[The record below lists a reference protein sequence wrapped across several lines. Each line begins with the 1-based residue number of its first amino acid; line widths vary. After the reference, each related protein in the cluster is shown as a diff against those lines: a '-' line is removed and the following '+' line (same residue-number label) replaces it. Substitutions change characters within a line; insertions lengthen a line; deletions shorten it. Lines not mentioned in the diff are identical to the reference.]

1 VKKILVANR
10 GEIALRIMRTCK
22 DMKISTLAVFSE
34 VDRNA
39 PFVRYADEAVCI
51 GPAQSS
57 ESYLKIDRIIQAAKD
72 FGADAIHPGYG
83 FLSENPVFAEEVQKA
98 GLILIGPS
106 AHSMRIMGSKLAAK
120 EAVSKYDIPM
130 VPGTPGAIHNPE
142 EAVQMAEQIGYPVL
156 IKASAGGGGK
166 GMRVV
171 EKREE
176 LQEQIERAQSEARSA
191 FGDDAVFVEKF
202 VSKPRHIEFQVM
214 CDSHGN
220 GIHLFER
227 ECSIQRRHQKVIE
240 EAPSSILTEAMRK
253 EMGDCA
259 IRVAKSCDYLG
270 AGTVEFLIDDKL
282 NYYFLEMNTR
292 LQVEHPVTEMI
303 TGMDLVREQI
313 EVARGKELSVKQEDL
328 KIHGHSLEVRVYA
341 EDPKENFLP
350 ATGTLNTY
358 LSPKGPGVRLDDG
371 FEEGMEIPIY
381 YDPMISKLITH
392 GSNRTEAIDRMLRA
406 MDDYVITGVK
416 TTIPFCRF
424 AIDHKSFRSGDFDT
438 NFVKQHFKPEYLD
451 EQYPGEERAAAVL
464 VNELLKQAQSGQKAS
479 NETGASKSNWTSN
492 RKQY

>member
-1 VKKILVANR
+1 
-10 GEIALRIMRTCK
+10 
-22 DMKISTLAVFSE
+22 MKISTLAVFSE

-451 EQYPGEERAAAVL
+451 EQYPEEERAAAVL

>member
-1 VKKILVANR
+1 MKKILVANR

-220 GIHLFER
+220 GIHLSER

-451 EQYPGEERAAAVL
+451 EQYPEEERAAAVL

>member
-1 VKKILVANR
+1 
-10 GEIALRIMRTCK
+10 MRTCK

-220 GIHLFER
+220 GIHLSER

-451 EQYPGEERAAAVL
+451 EQYPEEERAAAVL

>member
-1 VKKILVANR
+1 MKKILVANR

>member
-1 VKKILVANR
+1 
-10 GEIALRIMRTCK
+10 MRTCK

-51 GPAQSS
+51 GPAQSG

>member
-1 VKKILVANR
+1 
-10 GEIALRIMRTCK
+10 
-22 DMKISTLAVFSE
+22 MKISTLAVFSE

>member
-220 GIHLFER
+220 GIHLSER

-451 EQYPGEERAAAVL
+451 EQYPEEERAAAVL

>member
-1 VKKILVANR
+1 MKKILVANR

-451 EQYPGEERAAAVL
+451 EQYPEEERAAAVL